1 MPSRSVHVPQY
12 AMLCKKLC
20 EMAGF
25 DKLAAMNGGAEAVDM
40 AIKFA
45 ALSRTRRLC

>member
-1 MPSRSVHVPQY
+1 
-12 AMLCKKLC
+12 MLCKKLC